1 MPYRGCTCI
10 MVTQWTPPVPA
21 RMSHAPSFLAEV
33 RTRHAISPRLATS
46 SFEMAGGCV
55 GSGPLVRLLARCR
68 VKLARSVRRLLLPW
82 SIRAFMVLMGVFQ
95 ICRRQ
100 EGVRSVEL
108 RCRRRGGPRGGRVVR
123 RGERCQLASVQNST
137 SFDQGLSTSWRPARH
152 TTSRFLLGRMVLSST
167 SAFRRDR
174 RPAG

>member
-33 RTRHAISPRLATS
+33 RTLHAISPRLATS

-55 GSGPLVRLLARCR
+55 GSGPLVRFLARCR

-95 ICRRQ
+95 ICRAAGGGQICR
-100 EGVRSVEL
+100 VEVSEA
-108 RCRRRGGPRGGRVVR
+108 RGAAGRKSGSQRRAMPT
-123 RGERCQLASVQNST
+123 CK
-137 SFDQGLSTSWRPARH
+137 RPE
-152 TTSRFLLGRMVLSST
+152 
-167 SAFRRDR
+167 
-174 RPAG
+174 